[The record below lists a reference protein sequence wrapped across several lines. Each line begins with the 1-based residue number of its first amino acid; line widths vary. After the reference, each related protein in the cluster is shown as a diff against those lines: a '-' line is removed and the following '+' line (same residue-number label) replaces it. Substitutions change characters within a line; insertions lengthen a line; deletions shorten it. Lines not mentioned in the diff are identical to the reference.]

1 MLPMRYTVWVLVC
14 SFIGFNRCFQV
25 LRHTKHILPHVARLC
40 LISTFIEDGLR
51 MWMQWG
57 AQRDYVQDVWHCGWL
72 LANLFVLF
80 NFLGQLIPCAM
91 VMLRKQ
97 VAISC
102 VVLVLVVV
110 VQSITYQIVF
120 DLRFLARS
128 VAVGGGV
135 LLLLAESQSEDQT
148 LFAGVPQASDPYKP
162 KSLMQLTGRILLIFM
177 FISLMH
183 IEVSFLRMVELVV
196 GSVLMTLV
204 SVGYKTKL
212 SALILVVWLSCLNFY
227 LNCWWML
234 PPDRY
239 FIDLVKFDFFQTLSV
254 IGGLLLVVV
263 LGPGGVSVDDY
274 KKRW

>member
-1 MLPMRYTVWVLVC
+1 MHHIHVSQNQKQLLSKAEDVADE
-14 SFIGFNRCFQV
+14 V

-162 KSLMQLTGRILLIFM
+162 KSLMQG
-177 FISLMH
+177 
-183 IEVSFLRMVELVV
+183 FLC
-196 GSVLMTLV
+196 
-204 SVGYKTKL
+204 
-212 SALILVVWLSCLNFY
+212 SCLNFY